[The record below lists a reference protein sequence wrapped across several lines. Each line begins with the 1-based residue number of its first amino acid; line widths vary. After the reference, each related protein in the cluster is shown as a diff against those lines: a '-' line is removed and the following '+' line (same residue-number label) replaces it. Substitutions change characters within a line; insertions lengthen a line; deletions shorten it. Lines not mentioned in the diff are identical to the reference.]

1 MKKNN
6 LVLKWFLIVI
16 LIMLCLELVF
26 NFSGIIEENFDNHGA
41 ASALNGAA
49 SALNGGDG
57 ISVSKTQKVQSVV
70 SKYSG
75 KIINIQPIGDA
86 PTEKILIN
94 FNGNTSLTVNEDGT
108 YTVQISNQDSVRQQW
123 RLVPINDATDYDT
136 YIHESY
142 KNSGF
147 STNDSQTKYPFYIIV
162 SNFDFGSNTPKR
174 CLQYDTGSIL
184 VRPVANYDSQKWDIS
199 YQKIESNKSIKA
211 HMYNPMSILS
221 PEFRTDPHLN
231 SANEVDDSKIKI
243 NLNLDNSSLGNLLEK
258 YSMNSPVKGMSKS
271 NEDQDPDSTQTS
283 GTDCDKN
290 DWLSRD
296 KVKSVCSGCDP
307 DDIDPI

>member
-1 MKKNN
+1 MKKTNPI
-6 LVLKWFLIVI
+6 LKWFLIVI

-26 NFSGIIEENFDNHGA
+26 NFSGIIEENFDNHDA
-41 ASALNGAA
+41 ALALH
-49 SALNGGDG
+49 GGG
-57 ISVSKTQKVQSVV
+57 GLTVSETQKVQSVV

-75 KIINIQPIGDA
+75 KIINVQPIGDA
-86 PTEKILIN
+86 PTQKILIN
-94 FNGNTSLTVNEDGT
+94 FNGNTSLTVNDDGT

-123 RLVPINDATDYDT
+123 RLIAINNASEYDQ
-136 YIHESY
+136 YIHDNY

-147 STNDSQTKYPFYIIV
+147 STSDSQTKYPFYIIV
-162 SNFDFGSNTPKR
+162 SNFDFGSDAPKR

-199 YQKIESNKSIKA
+199 YQKIESNKSIKT

-231 SANEVDDSKIKI
+231 SANEMDDSKIKI

-258 YSMNSPVKGMSKS
+258 YSMNSPVKGMSNDS
-271 NEDQDPDSTQTS
+271 QDQVQGGIQTS
-283 GTDCDKN
+283 GKDCPDCNTN

-307 DDIDPI
+307 DDIDPV